1 MTAAT
6 DDAAGEDPA
15 GQGASEQG
23 ISEQEVSG
31 QDPSDPAAFPDTGSE
46 RTCIVTRR
54 KGAPD
59 TFIRFVVGP
68 DRAVVPDLRC
78 KLPGRG
84 AWVTAEKA
92 VVLEAMKRK
101 SFKRAFKSEVEV
113 PPTLAELI
121 DGLMEKDALQALSLA
136 NKAGLVV
143 AGATKVEGSIGP
155 KVPAALVQASDG
167 SPDGVRKM
175 EAAVRRLLGDE
186 ADALP
191 RIRDFRSDQLDLAL
205 GRTNVIHAAVAGG
218 TVGEGFVSRARRL
231 KRYRGEPPA
240 QAAGPE
246 RSIDVEP
253 TRD

>member
-1 MTAAT
+1 MTVEPPASQEADS
-6 DDAAGEDPA
+6 DDA
-15 GQGASEQG
+15 
-23 ISEQEVSG
+23 VS
-31 QDPSDPAAFPDTGSE
+31 SFPDKGPE

-59 TFIRFVVGP
+59 EFIRFVVGP

-92 VVLEAMKRK
+92 VVSEAVKRK

-113 PPTLAELI
+113 LPTLADLI
-121 DGLMEKDALQALSLA
+121 DGLMEKDALQALALA

-143 AGATKVEGSIGP
+143 AGSTKVQGAIGP
-155 KVPAALVQASDG
+155 KVPAALVHASDG
-167 SPDGVRKM
+167 SADGVRKV

-186 ADALP
+186 ADAIP
-191 RIRDFRSDQLDLAL
+191 RIRDFRSSQLDLAL

-218 TVGEGFVSRARRL
+218 TAGDGFVSRARRL
-231 KRYRGEPPA
+231 ERYRGAPPA
-240 QAAGPE
+240 KAAGSGRPIE
-246 RSIDVEP
+246 TEP
-253 TRD
+253 TEATSFETDLIGD

>member
-1 MTAAT
+1 MAE
-6 DDAAGEDPA
+6 AGEAPA
-15 GQGASEQG
+15 GQGDAAD
-23 ISEQEVSG
+23 
-31 QDPSDPAAFPDTGSE
+31 DPSDPAAYPDRGPE

-59 TFIRFVVGP
+59 MFIRFVVGP
-68 DRAVVPDLRC
+68 GREVVPDLRC

-84 AWVTAEKA
+84 AWVTAERA
-92 VVLEAMKRK
+92 VVMEAVKRR
-101 SFKRAFKSEVEV
+101 SFRRAFKTEVEV
-113 PPTLAELI
+113 PPTLADLI

-167 SPDGVRKM
+167 SADGIRKM
-175 EAAVRRLLGDE
+175 EAAVRRLLGDGAE
-186 ADALP
+186 AIP

-218 TVGEGFVSRARRL
+218 TAGEGFVSRVRRL
-231 KRYRGEPPA
+231 KRFRGEPLA
-240 QAAGPE
+240 RAAGPA
-246 RSIDVEP
+246 RSIETEP
-253 TRD
+253 TED

>member
-1 MTAAT
+1 MEADSRGPTGNEA
-6 DDAAGEDPA
+6 DAEDL
-15 GQGASEQG
+15 
-23 ISEQEVSG
+23 
-31 QDPSDPAAFPDTGSE
+31 SDAVAFPDRGPE

-54 KGAPD
+54 KGAPEE
-59 TFIRFVVGP
+59 FIRFVVGP
-68 DRAVVPDLRC
+68 DRVVVPDLRC

-84 AWVTAEKA
+84 AWVTAERPIVSEA
-92 VVLEAMKRK
+92 VKRR

-113 PPTLAELI
+113 LPDLADLI
-121 DGLMEKDALQALSLA
+121 DGLLEKDALQALSLA

-186 ADALP
+186 ADAIP

-218 TVGEGFVSRARRL
+218 TAGEGFVSRARRL
-231 KRYRGEPPA
+231 KRFRVEPPA
-240 QAAGPE
+240 KAAGPG
-246 RSIDVEP
+246 RSIEVGPAATTAAEP
-253 TRD
+253 TESRPIDD